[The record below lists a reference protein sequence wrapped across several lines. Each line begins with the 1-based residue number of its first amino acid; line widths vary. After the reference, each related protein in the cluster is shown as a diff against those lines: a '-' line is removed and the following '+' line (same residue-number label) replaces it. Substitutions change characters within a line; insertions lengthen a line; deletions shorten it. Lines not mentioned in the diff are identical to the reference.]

1 MALVNNN
8 ALAIVLCSV
17 LALPTAFGTA
27 QAQDQCLTCHSTLE
41 DNASTAFKGDIHFR
55 NGLTCASCH
64 GGDSHTDDMEKAMG
78 TAAGFI
84 GVPKGDRISVAC
96 AKCHSDAGVMVK
108 KYNSAIPLDQMELVE
123 GSVHGKL
130 STSGREHIAQCTS
143 CHGAHGIVTKTNRS
157 SPVHPLNLPATCTK
171 CHSDATFMRTYNPSL
186 PVDQLEKY
194 KTSVHGKRNKNGDPK
209 TAECASCHG
218 SHEILSAKD
227 PRSQVHPT
235 KLPATC
241 AKCHSDATYMKP
253 YGIASDQ
260 FEQFAR
266 SVHGQALLEKKDLG
280 APACNDC
287 HGNHG
292 AAPPGVE
299 SVSKV
304 CGTCHALNAELF
316 SSSPHK
322 KAFDSRKLPECET
335 CHGNHEIVAAKD
347 ELLGV
352 GEGAV
357 CAWCHKENSNIK
369 GYQIART
376 MRSLA
381 DSLIASEENA
391 IMLVDEAEQK
401 GMEVGEAKFK
411 LREIRQARLETRTK
425 VHSFDLDQFSEVATR
440 GFGSAAKVST
450 EASQAIDQYYFRR
463 WGLFIASLIITIL
476 AFALYISI
484 RRIEKEQ
491 VQNR

>member
-1 MALVNNN
+1 MALVTNSL
-8 ALAIVLCSV
+8 LAMVLCGLFTLTNV
-17 LALPTAFGTA
+17 QGAP
-27 QAQDQCLTCHSTLE
+27 QDQDQCLACHTTLE
-41 DNASTAFKGDIHFR
+41 DKASTSFKMDIHSR
-55 NGLTCASCH
+55 NGLTCADCH
-64 GGDSHTDDMEKAMG
+64 GGDSSKEDMEAAMDVKK
-78 TAAGFI
+78 GFV
-84 GVPKGDRISVAC
+84 GSPKGEQISAIC
-96 AKCHSDAGVMVK
+96 AKCHSNAGVMIK
-108 KYNSAIPLDQMELVE
+108 KYNSALPIGQMELVA
-123 GSVHGKL
+123 GSVHGEL

-143 CHGAHGIVTKTNRS
+143 CHGAHGIVTKTDRS
-157 SPVHPLNLPATCTK
+157 SPVHPLNLPTTCTK

-194 KTSVHGKRNKNGDPK
+194 RTSVHGKRNKNGDPK
-209 TAECASCHG
+209 TADCASCHG
-218 SHEILSAKD
+218 SHEILPAKD
-227 PRSQVHPT
+227 PRSHVYPT
-235 KLPATC
+235 NLPATC
-241 AKCHSDATYMKP
+241 AKCHSNATYMKA

-260 FEQFAR
+260 FEQFAK

-322 KAFDSRKLPECET
+322 KAFDSRKFPECET

-352 GEGAV
+352 GEGAI

-369 GYQIART
+369 GYQAART

-381 DSLIASEENA
+381 DSLIAREEHA
-391 IMLVDEAEQK
+391 MMLVDEAEQK

-425 VHSFDLDQFSEVATR
+425 VHSFNLDQFSEVAAR
-440 GFGSAAKVST
+440 GFVSAATVTAEAT
-450 EASQAIDQYYFRR
+450 EAIDQYYFRR
-463 WGLFIASLIITIL
+463 WGLLIASLIITIL
-476 AFALYISI
+476 AAALYVSI

-491 VQNR
+491 TQNR